1 MGLRGPAKKPAVL
14 ESLHGNPGHRKN
26 DGKLT
31 YEQPPDVPNPP
42 VWLGS
47 IAKKEWKRLMPML
60 YKTKVYTDA
69 DFAAFAAYC
78 HSYEQWVM
86 AEKAMAATKA
96 DKNSLPELIYEDKNA
111 LKPVPYIAIANEAK
125 KQMLSFAREFGL
137 TPSSR
142 SNMSAVESEDAPSS
156 IMEFMRGA

>member
-1 MGLRGPAKKPAVL
+1 MGKRGPAKKPEVL

-26 DGKLT
+26 SGKLT

-47 IAKKEWKRLMPML
+47 IAKKEWKRLMPL
-60 YKTKVYTDA
+60 VFNAGVYTEA

-86 AEKAMAATKA
+86 AEKALAATKE
-96 DKNSLPELIYEDKNA
+96 DKNSLPKLIYSDKNT
-111 LKPVPYIAIANEAK
+111 LKAVPYIAIANDAK
-125 KQMLSFAREFGL
+125 KQMLAFAREFGL

-142 SNMSAVESEDAPSS
+142 ANMSAVETEDAPIS